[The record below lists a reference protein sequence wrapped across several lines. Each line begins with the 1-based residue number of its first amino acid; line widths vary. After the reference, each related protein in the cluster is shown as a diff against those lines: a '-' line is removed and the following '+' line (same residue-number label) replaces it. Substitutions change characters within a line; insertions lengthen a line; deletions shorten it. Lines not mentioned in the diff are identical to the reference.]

1 MRDEFLVLTT
11 TGKVTARKATAKEAI
26 AEAAREAKASGG
38 GVYATID
45 QLDPASD
52 KEQNP
57 PPTVMRAYELSRL
70 GDALKKR
77 GEGSMLPDGSGGSY
91 RGLTK
96 EDVMS
101 LSLEQAWRRLRDYFP
116 AGRLQV
122 RSVAVKD
129 ASGDRIPTGKLGKTG
144 KPTFVSEKR
153 EVEHGG
159 KVWDSPE
166 SSAENFFK
174 ENTKMEKNATE
185 LFTAAGI
192 LDAQGKPLDASSY
205 GLSLLPHY
213 IAFRGGLVT
222 SPKGSHLS
230 IFAKSPEEIKKHYS
244 PKKISGEGT
253 WCAGSSGG
261 CRATCLSFSG
271 QNQVADE
278 AILYKHAMSHAL
290 LADPLAFC
298 RLMVEGLRKQMNYK
312 GKAERWARLNVYQD
326 IPWEVLFPDMF
337 LRAGDDNT
345 SKKVG
350 GWLPTLRTYDY
361 TKTLNRDFTEG
372 YNLTFSYNGHNE
384 AACRAALA
392 SGRNI
397 AVVVILTGQGAE
409 QPLRFRHA
417 ADVDPRSP
425 LARFFYP
432 IDLSGIFGVYP
443 VLNGDLH
450 DIRPYDHLVLDKAGW
465 KGAAIV
471 GLDYKIPMVKT
482 GAGEAEKLAEVD
494 SAGRF
499 VLRVK
504 VINEEVVLPAGGVAA
519 YMLTK
524 LDV

>member
-1 MRDEFLVLTT
+1 MQDAFLVLDTQ
-11 TGKVTARKATAKEAI
+11 GRIKARKSTAKEAI

-38 GVYATID
+38 GVYATVD

-52 KEQNP
+52 KQPNP
-57 PPTVMRAYELSRL
+57 PPSVVRAYEMSRL
-70 GDALKKR
+70 EESLKKR
-77 GEGSMLPDGSGGSY
+77 GEGSMLQDGRGGTY

-96 EDVMS
+96 EDVMG
-101 LSLEQAWRRLRDYFP
+101 LSLEEAWRRRRPYFP
-116 AGRLQV
+116 AGRKQV

-129 ASGDRIPTGKLGKTG
+129 ASGKRIPTGELNKKG
-144 KPTFVSEKR
+144 KPIYQAEKR

-159 KVWDSPE
+159 KVWDTPE
-166 SSAENFFK
+166 AAADNFFK
-174 ENTKMEKNATE
+174 VNTKMEKNATE
-185 LFTAAGI
+185 LFAAAGI
-192 LDAQGKPLDASSY
+192 RDASGKTVDASSY

-230 IFAKSPEEIKKHYS
+230 IFAKSPAEIKEHYS
-244 PKKISGEGT
+244 PEREGNEGT
-253 WCAGSSGG
+253 WCTGSSKG

-298 RLMVEGLRKQMNYK
+298 RLLVEGLRKQMNYK

-326 IPWEVLFPDMF
+326 IPWEVLFPDLF

-345 SKKVG
+345 SSKKG
-350 GWLPTLRTYDY
+350 GWLPALRTYDY
-361 TKTLNRDFTEG
+361 TKTIRREFTQG
-372 YNLTFSYNGHNE
+372 YNLTFSYNGGNE
-384 AACRAALA
+384 AACREALA

-397 AVVVILTGQGAE
+397 AVVVILTGTGAE

-417 ADVDPRSP
+417 ADVDPRNP
-425 LARFFYP
+425 VDRFFYP
-432 IDLSGIFGVYP
+432 INLSDVFGNYP

-482 GAGEAEKLAEVD
+482 GAGEAEKLSEVD

-504 VINEEVVLPAGGVAA
+504 VTSSGVMLPAGGVAA
-519 YMLTK
+519 YMLSK